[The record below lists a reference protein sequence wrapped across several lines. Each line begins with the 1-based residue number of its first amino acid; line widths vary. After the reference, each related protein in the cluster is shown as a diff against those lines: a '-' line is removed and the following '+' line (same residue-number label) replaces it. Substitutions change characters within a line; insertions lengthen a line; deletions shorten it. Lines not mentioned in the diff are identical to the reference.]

1 MKEIGLYIHIPFCK
15 RKCLYCDFNSY
26 EVQKHDEDEYIKA
39 LLREIKI
46 YLKEEQFIFKTVFI
60 GGGTP
65 TVIKFGNISKLL
77 KTIAPYIKKDAE
89 VTMECNPGT
98 INKMAAKEYKAMGI
112 NRISIGLQAWQNELL
127 ETIGRIHNCQEFLD
141 SYYLL
146 RDEGFRNINI
156 DLMFSLPGQTIDMWH
171 ETIEK
176 VCKLNAEHI
185 SCYSLILEESTPI
198 YSLIKSGKLSIPDED
213 VDRNMYYLA
222 KDILNNHGYGQYEIS
237 NFAKPGFECS
247 HNLIYWRNDEYLG
260 VGAGSHSK
268 IGTRR
273 FWDIGNIEKYVDAIK
288 TGESSVLGNED
299 INRDEDMWETIFL
312 GLRLN
317 EGININNFNR
327 RYNDDFMSIYGDVVL
342 ELQKDGLLNVNGE
355 SIVLTDKGRDLSNR
369 VFIKFSK

>member
-26 EVQKHDEDEYIKA
+26 EAQKHDEDEYINA
-39 LLREIKI
+39 LLHEIKK
-46 YLKEEQFIFKTVFI
+46 YLEQEQFIFKTVFI

-65 TVIKFGNISKLL
+65 TVIKFKNISKLL
-77 KTIAPYIKKDAE
+77 ETIAPYIKKEAE

-98 INKMAAKEYKAMGI
+98 IGKMAAKEYKTMGI

-127 ETIGRIHNCQEFLD
+127 KTIGRIHNCQEFLD

-146 RDEGFRNINI
+146 RNEGFKNINI

-171 ETIEK
+171 ETLEE

-222 KDILNNHGYGQYEIS
+222 KDILKNNGYSQYEIS
-237 NFAKPGFECS
+237 NFSKLGFECS
-247 HNLIYWRNDEYLG
+247 HNLIYWRNGEYLG

-268 IGTRR
+268 IGAKR
-273 FWDIGNIEKYVDAIK
+273 FWNAGNIEQYVNAIK
-288 TGESSVLGNED
+288 SDGSPILGNED
-299 INRDEDMWETIFL
+299 IDRAEDMWETIFL

-317 EGININNFNR
+317 EGINTSKFNK
-327 RYNDDFMSIYGDVVL
+327 RYDDDFMSIYGDVVL
-342 ELQKDGLLNVNGE
+342 ELQKDGLVNINGKN
-355 SIVLTDKGRDLSNR
+355 IVLTDKGIDLSNR